1 MRLFILEGQSVDPAT
16 SLHAPGDPES
26 GARHFLRK
34 PGRVRGG
41 EGASLGL
48 QEHRRRGVGA
58 PLVFVGPPV
67 FGLYFSDISVQ
78 KNKLQGKF

>member
-1 MRLFILEGQSVDPAT
+1 MSRSW
-16 SLHAPGDPES
+16 
-26 GARHFLRK
+26 
-34 PGRVRGG
+34 GG

-78 KNKLQGKF
+78 KIKLQGKF